1 MYLREL
7 NMYEHNLHLILWDLH
22 QGTNRAIHLGN
33 TMHILILLHQLN
45 EVPLSLLDGGHSY
58 NMSIN
63 LQGLV
68 SLSAPHR

>member
-1 MYLREL
+1 
-7 NMYEHNLHLILWDLH
+7 
-22 QGTNRAIHLGN
+22 
-33 TMHILILLHQLN
+33 MHILILLHQLN